1 MKRRTI
7 NLVLGLLCLA
17 VGGFLLYG
25 LKYVD
30 TNYYWYLCYIVFA
43 LIVGVGA
50 IGFSLKAFIGGKG

>member
-1 MKRRTI
+1 MNRRTL

-30 TNYYWYLCYIVFA
+30 INYYWYLGCIVFA
-43 LIVGVGA
+43 FIVGAGAVGL
-50 IGFSLKAFIGGKG
+50 SLKSFRRR